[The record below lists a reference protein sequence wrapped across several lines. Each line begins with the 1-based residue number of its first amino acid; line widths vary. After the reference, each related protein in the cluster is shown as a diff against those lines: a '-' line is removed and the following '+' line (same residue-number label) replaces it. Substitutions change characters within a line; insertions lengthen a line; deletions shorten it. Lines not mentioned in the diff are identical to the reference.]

1 MQHCRNIIDALS
13 GNRGRRSPFERLLDL
28 AISALDAERGFLVVR
43 SGKRDKA
50 KVLAARNMDQET
62 LRGASGRV
70 SNTIVDRVLKSGET
84 VLLTDAGQKGAF
96 ALEASV
102 AAMKLRSVLCSPIL
116 LDGAPVGALY
126 VDNRFIPQK
135 FGPAEAR
142 MAETLSAAGNI
153 FVGQTESPLLI
164 RPYVKDLTISELA
177 AVMTGGFATI
187 AGSVF
192 VLYVS
197 FGIDAGHLLTASV
210 MSAPAALMIAKIM
223 FPEREESKTL
233 GSIKVKM
240 ERDSQNV
247 VDAAA
252 SGAAMGLKLALN
264 VAAMLL
270 AFVALLAMINWLLG
284 YVGQAIELIA
294 GDVFAGE
301 TSLSLA
307 MIFGWVFAPLAWC
320 LGVVGG
326 DTLFMGELIGT
337 KLSLNE
343 LIAYGELAKATE
355 AGLISAKTT
364 VIGTYALC
372 GFANLSSI
380 AIVIGGIGGIAP
392 ERRGDL
398 ARLGL
403 KAMLAGAFASM
414 TTAALAGIL
423 I

>member
-1 MQHCRNIIDALS
+1 MERFHGLIGIAVILLIAFGLSSERRKIKVRIILWGLGLQLFFGLFMLKTAIGQNIFDKARAASDMCLEFTWAGAHFVFGILCPEPGVDASTTIIGPNLAFQCLSTIIFFSSLMAVLYHLGVMQLI
-13 GNRGRRSPFERLLDL
+13 
-28 AISALDAERGFLVVR
+28 VR
-43 SGKRDKA
+43 S
-50 KVLAARNMDQET
+50 LAFVMQKT
-62 LRGASGRV
+62 MGTSG
-70 SNTIVDRVLKSGET
+70 
-84 VLLTDAGQKGAF
+84 
-96 ALEASV
+96 
-102 AAMKLRSVLCSPIL
+102 
-116 LDGAPVGALY
+116 
-126 VDNRFIPQK
+126 
-135 FGPAEAR
+135 
-142 MAETLSAAGNI
+142 AETLSAAGNI

-164 RPYVKDLTISELA
+164 RPYVKDLTLSELA

-192 VLYVS
+192 ILYVS

-284 YVGQAIELIA
+284 YVGQGIELIA
-294 GDVFAGE
+294 GDVFTGE

-320 LGVVGG
+320 LGVAGG

-355 AGLISAKTT
+355 EGLVSAKTT
-364 VIGTYALC
+364 IIGTYALC